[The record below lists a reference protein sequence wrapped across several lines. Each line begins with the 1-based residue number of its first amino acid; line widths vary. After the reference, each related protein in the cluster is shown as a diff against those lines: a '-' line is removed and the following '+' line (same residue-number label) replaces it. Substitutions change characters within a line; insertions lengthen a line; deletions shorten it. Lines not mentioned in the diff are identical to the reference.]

1 METKECRQPPGQVR
15 RSAEELSRGQRA
27 AVAACPAKYAGV
39 EHEDEGV
46 PAAAG
51 VVVWRSAGEMPKGT
65 ESSSRCVPARV
76 EHGDEGVQAAAD
88 VVVWRS
94 AGEMSKRK

>member
-1 METKECRQPPGQVR
+1 MKMKECRPPPVWSYGVQPERCPK
-15 RSAEELSRGQRA
+15 GQRA
-27 AVAACPAKYAGV
+27 AVAACPAKY
-39 EHEDEGV
+39 
-46 PAAAG
+46 
-51 VVVWRSAGEMPKGT
+51 
-65 ESSSRCVPARV
+65 ARV

>member
-1 METKECRQPPGQVR
+1 MVVEHGDEGVPAAAGSGAAFSR
-15 RSAEELSRGQRA
+15 RVVEGQRA

-51 VVVWRSAGEMPKGT
+51 VVVWRSAGEM
-65 ESSSRCVPARV
+65 
-76 EHGDEGVQAAAD
+76 
-88 VVVWRS
+88 
-94 AGEMSKRK
+94 SKRK